1 MPNLD
6 VAELARSLEK
16 TTGYLDKF
24 IAAEAQKRANKLAVE
39 YAKAADERIRDN
51 AADMQRLGNLVA
63 ELRRQMKPLTRDAYS
78 YFALEMRVLELANLA
93 EGGGDVGPARML
105 RTAISEAQASG
116 RARWEQEQAAAAQQR
131 ETAGG

>member
-1 MPNLD
+1 MPDLD

-51 AADMQRLGNLVA
+51 AADMQRLGDLVA
-63 ELRRQMKPLTRDAYS
+63 ELRRQLNVTAQHSASYVALGKALRASGVKEDRRNDAVS
-78 YFALEMRVLELANLA
+78 VAALLDCIDAGVRAGREERERQQQAKCA
-93 EGGGDVGPARML
+93 AGDV
-105 RTAISEAQASG
+105 
-116 RARWEQEQAAAAQQR
+116 
-131 ETAGG
+131 